1 MGSHC
6 VSGSCRPCLRSI
18 HPWVRFDRTRERLCG
33 PRLDSRAQAL
43 NAGLP
48 QVRHREPAASNL
60 SPSTLQSPSGPT
72 QLPRPSSTPY
82 IIAAAEALEPSCATI
97 DSKCSGAAPVSWS
110 RHQCSARSSSP
121 LRCALLRGRPEQ
133 ETKRIL
139 RRRTKTPLGGRYNK
153 IKHGDFLGPD
163 ETTSLNGCQNA
174 TERIFSQILQTTFK
188 TITSQADVSCHH

>member
-1 MGSHC
+1 M
-6 VSGSCRPCLRSI
+6 
-18 HPWVRFDRTRERLCG
+18 
-33 PRLDSRAQAL
+33 
-43 NAGLP
+43 
-48 QVRHREPAASNL
+48 
-60 SPSTLQSPSGPT
+60 
-72 QLPRPSSTPY
+72 
-82 IIAAAEALEPSCATI
+82 ALEPSCATV
-97 DSKCSGAAPVSWS
+97 DSKQNSKCSGAAPASWS

-174 TERIFSQILQTTFK
+174 TEQIYFTQ
-188 TITSQADVSCHH
+188 ITMYNQNINKLTERHLSHLTLVCTHPPVRRGVINNKR